1 MTKKDVLEIR
11 HQFAPATCSISKI
24 CGCYVDG
31 DNNKVAT
38 IRQQFL
44 TMPEE
49 EAYKYYDIFK
59 KTLSGSIG
67 KNLVTMPFPTSQEF
81 EGGTQDFLNRLR
93 KSKLEDEE
101 MIDQFYD
108 KVIENYDYTGNYLIL
123 LIHDTYDIPGKTS
136 DNIMMDDASDE
147 VYEYIMCSICHVNLS
162 KAGLSYFD
170 VESTFHNRVR
180 DWVVDA
186 PDIGFLFPAF
196 IDRGTDIH
204 NVLYY
209 TKKPEELHHDFIS
222 KILGTSLPITA
233 GEQKDTFQEI
243 VSETLGDDCS
253 YDIVRT
259 IHDNLNEMIEQKK
272 DSPEPLT
279 LSKNTIKN
287 LLTESGV
294 SDERMAGFDASYER
308 VTSSSV
314 PSAGSGDSHE
324 SDPSIIVPREKSAI
338 MYASNV
344 ANTRTFEV
352 KTPDVVIK
360 VNPERTD
367 LVETMEIDGRKC
379 IVIQISDQVEVNGIP
394 INNK

>member
-11 HQFAPATCSISKI
+11 HQFAPSSCSISKI

-38 IRQQFL
+38 IKQQFL

-49 EAYKYYDIFK
+49 EAFKYYDIFK

-81 EGGTQDFLNRLR
+81 EGGTQEFLNRLR
-93 KSKLEDEE
+93 KSKLEDDEL
-101 MIDQFYD
+101 IGQFYD
-108 KVIENYDYTGNYLIL
+108 KVIETYDYTGNYLIL
-123 LIHDTYDIPGKTS
+123 LIHDSYDVPGKTT
-136 DNIMMDDASDE
+136 DGLTMDDASNE
-147 VYEYIMCSICHVNLS
+147 VYEYILCSICHVNLS

-170 VESTFHNRVR
+170 MESTFHNRVR

-209 TKKPEELHHDFIS
+209 TKKPEELHDDFIS
-222 KILGTSLPITA
+222 RLLGTSLPITA
-233 GEQKDTFQEI
+233 AGQKDTFQEI
-243 VSETLGDDCS
+243 VTETLGDDCS
-253 YDIVRT
+253 LEIVKT
-259 IHDNLNEMIEQKK
+259 IHDNLNEMLEERK

-287 LLTESGV
+287 LLSDSGV
-294 SDERMAGFDASYER
+294 SDEKLSTFDESYNKVISAVNPPEPEE
-308 VTSSSV
+308 SS
-314 PSAGSGDSHE
+314 D
-324 SDPSIIVPREKSAI
+324 DPEVVVPRERSAV
-338 MYASNV
+338 MYASNI
-344 ANTRTFEV
+344 ASTRAFEV
-352 KTPDVVIK
+352 KTPDVIIK

-394 INNK
+394 IKNK

>member
-11 HQFAPATCSISKI
+11 HRFAPAVCSINNI

-31 DNNKVAT
+31 DGKKVAT
-38 IRQQFL
+38 INESFL

-49 EAYKYYDIFK
+49 ETYKYFEIFK

-81 EGGTQDFLNRLR
+81 DGGTQDMLNKLR
-93 KSKLEDEE
+93 KSGLKDENLVE
-101 MIDQFYD
+101 AFYD

-136 DNIMMDDASDE
+136 DGILMEDASDE
-147 VYEYIMCSICHVNLS
+147 VYDYIMCCICHVNLS

-170 VESTFHNRVR
+170 MENTFHNRVR
-180 DWVVDA
+180 DWVVDM

-209 TKKPEELHHDFIS
+209 TKKPEETHDSFVNN
-222 KILGTSLPITA
+222 ILGTNIPITA
-233 GEQKDTFQEI
+233 ATQKDTFQAI
-243 VSETLGDDCS
+243 VTETLGDDCD
-253 YDIVRT
+253 YDLVKT
-259 IHDNLNEMIEQKK
+259 IHENLNTMIDEHK
-272 DSPEPLT
+272 DSPEPFT

-287 LLTESGV
+287 LLEESGAPQ
-294 SDERMAGFDASYER
+294 DKLDDFDTHYEKITAS
-308 VTSSSV
+308 TI
-314 PSAGSGDSHE
+314 SAPPIAE
-324 SDPSIIVPREKSAI
+324 SDDTAEILVPRERSAV
-338 MYASNV
+338 MYANNI
-344 ANTRTFEV
+344 ANTKTFEV

-367 LVETMEIDGRKC
+367 LIETMDIEGRKC

-394 INNK
+394 VK